1 MFSVPC
7 YLAAGLFLCGA
18 CIASDTTQ
26 DTKEGENVPWFH
38 DSFGYLLAIN
48 AFLLVEHALFIFYTN
63 TDIFETVTLAFGLI
77 AYHAGSCCIIVVLL
91 HTQQE
96 IAVPS
101 DAAGSTRHNCTGVS
115 NRVWLR
121 MKHLLSPCFRVCHLI
136 RSEPVKGTFY
146 LIYIMAALGIVR
158 VLDKRLSIP
167 NMYSTI
173 LSIVYRCFSS
183 FTLAVANYYIW
194 KFLTN
199 PSMYQTARKRKW
211 SVLTCSFL
219 VVIVLLSVAEISC
232 TVTDQLSL
240 SFGIENVALDLTL
253 LITGFMNAV
262 LVLHEGK

>member
-1 MFSVPC
+1 MFSVTS
-7 YLAAGLFLCGA
+7 YFAGLLLCGA
-18 CIASDTTQ
+18 CIASHTPRDTN
-26 DTKEGENVPWFH
+26 EEENDPWFH
-38 DSFGYLLAIN
+38 GSFGYLLVIN
-48 AFLLVEHALFIFYTN
+48 VFFLAEHALFLFYTD
-63 TDIFETVTLAFGLI
+63 TYILELLGFGLI
-77 AYHAGSCCIIVVLL
+77 VYHAGSCCIIVVLL

-101 DAAGSTRHNCTGVS
+101 DAAGSARNDCTGAS

-167 NMYSTI
+167 NIYSTI

-194 KFLTN
+194 KYLTN
-199 PSMYQTARKRKW
+199 PSMYQTARRRQW

-219 VVIVLLSVAEISC
+219 VVIVLLGVAEISC
-232 TVTDQLSL
+232 TVTDQISL

-253 LITGFMNAV
+253 LITGSMNAV

>member
-1 MFSVPC
+1 M

-18 CIASDTTQ
+18 CIAPDTTR
-26 DTKEGENVPWFH
+26 DTKEGESVPWFH
-38 DSFGYLLAIN
+38 DSFGYLWVIN
-48 AFLLVEHALFIFYTN
+48 VFLLVEHTLFIFYAD
-63 TDIFETVTLAFGLI
+63 TDILELLSYGLI
-77 AYHAGSCCIIVVLL
+77 VYHAGSCCIIVVLL
-91 HTQQE
+91 DTRQE

-101 DAAGSTRHNCTGVS
+101 DAASSARNDYTGVS
-115 NRVWLR
+115 NLVWLR
-121 MKHLLSPCFRVCHLI
+121 MEQLVSLCSRVCHLI
-136 RSEPVKGTFY
+136 KSEPVKGTLY

-158 VLDKRLSIP
+158 ALDKRLSIP

-173 LSIVYRCFSS
+173 LFIVYRCFSS

-211 SVLTCSFL
+211 SVLTCTFL
-219 VVIVLLSVAEISC
+219 VVIVLLGVAEISC
-232 TVTDQLSL
+232 TVTDQISL

-253 LITGFMNAV
+253 LITGSMNAV